1 MMRPRTEPL
10 RFAATVLLIALVAI
24 ALPLKPNLARH
35 LHQSDTAGVYNEE
48 HVLASLEFL
57 GGDAPLPDAPPAA
70 FATLASTPH
79 APPLDR
85 SHEAPSGGLAD
96 SRGPPHLA

>member
-1 MMRPRTEPL
+1 MTRSRTEPL

-24 ALPLKPNLARH
+24 ALLLKPNLAPH

-57 GGDAPLPDAPPAA
+57 GGDAPLPDAPSAGA
-70 FATLASTPH
+70 ATLASTPRAPSLERSH
-79 APPLDR
+79 KAPP
-85 SHEAPSGGLAD
+85 GGLAD
-96 SRGPPHLA
+96 SRGPPHLV